1 MRKVWFIAAL
11 SVLVAGASAFA
22 AERGMLLR
30 AGDLLSQPFIDAAKS
45 GPIAANQPVTVLA
58 RRGPWVQVDVGDGR
72 TGWVRTLNLRLQG
85 AGAPPPQV
93 AANAAGPS
101 QQRGASGQGR
111 GNGRANLN
119 ALSNPASALRSGSSG
134 RTVTTGV
141 KGLDEEDI
149 NNASPNYAQ
158 VQELALLSVDPADA
172 QAMAA
177 EANLK
182 ENRLNYLPAGRS
194 R

>member
-1 MRKVWFIAAL
+1 MRSIWSLIALAAL
-11 SVLVAGASAFA
+11 FAGGTAFA
-22 AERGMLLR
+22 AERGLVLR
-30 AGDLLSQPFIDAAKS
+30 AGDLLAQPFIDAAKS

-58 RRGPWVQVDVGDGR
+58 RRGAWVQVDAGDGR
-72 TGWVRTLNLRLQG
+72 TGWVRALNLRLQG
-85 AGAPPPQV
+85 AGTPAPQV
-93 AANAAGPS
+93 AAAAPG

-119 ALSNPASALRSGSSG
+119 ALTNPAAALRSGSSG

-149 NNASPNYAQ
+149 KNASPDYAQ
-158 VQELALLSVDPADA
+158 VQELALLGVDPADG
-172 QAMAA
+172 QAMAT

-182 ENRLNYLPAGRS
+182 ENKVNYLPAGRS